1 MRQRWMRAAV
11 RSAMAVPWFV
21 RFAGRKRATGRD
33 AGLDPQ
39 VAAALEFERIARL
52 PALES
57 LEPAAARRY
66 AEAGMSPLDFDPIP
80 MAEVIETTIASNG
93 TTVPVRIFVPHE
105 AGPHWLIYFHGGGG
119 VIGSI
124 AGSEPTTRYLAAHTR
139 CTVASVG
146 YRLGPEHK
154 HPAGIEDCCA
164 AWQALVPRATGKVAV
179 GGDSQG
185 GFLAAHVE
193 HWARARGVRAPD
205 VQWLIYPLVDLTLTS
220 PSLDRLGDGYLLTR
234 TMIQYFHDHY
244 VAPDTDLEAGSP
256 WFWTDLHGTAP
267 AIVATA
273 GFDPLVDEGD
283 AWAERLRAAGTV
295 VRHRRYPALIH
306 GFLSLGGAVDAARDA
321 FDELCRDLVEMLGE

>member
-1 MRQRWMRAAV
+1 MRAAV
-11 RSAMAVPWFV
+11 RGAMAIPWFV
-21 RFAGRKRATGRD
+21 RLAGRKRTMGRD

-39 VAAALEFERIARL
+39 VAAALEFDRIARL

-57 LEPAAARRY
+57 MEPAAARRY
-66 AEAGMSPLDFDPIP
+66 AEVGMSPLDFDPLP
-80 MAEVIETTIASNG
+80 MAEVIDTKVDH
-93 TTVPVRIFVPHE
+93 VPVRIFVPHD
-105 AGPHWLIYFHGGGG
+105 AGPHWLIYFHDGGS

-124 AGSEPTTRYLAAHTR
+124 AGSEPATRYLAARTG

-164 AWQALVPRATGKVAV
+164 AWKALVARAPGKVAV

-193 HWARARGVRAPD
+193 HWAREQGVRAPD
-205 VQWLIYPLVDLTLTS
+205 VQLLIYPLVDLTLTS
-220 PSLDRLGDGYLLTR
+220 PSLDRLGEGYLLTR

-244 VAPDTDLEAGSP
+244 VSPDTDLEAGSP
-256 WFWTDLHGTAP
+256 WFWKDLRGTGP
-267 AIVATA
+267 AIIATA

-295 VRHRRYPALIH
+295 VRHRRYPSLIH
-306 GFLSLGGAVDAARDA
+306 GFLSMAGAVDAVRAA
-321 FDELCRDLVEMLGE
+321 VDELCADLVELLGQ